1 MFKWDLTPIILLPDI
16 KIDSPRCWGPSCT
29 HLIYLFLCKSS
40 IMRQLIQFAQIFL
53 LLLVFFSSAFHG
65 IFRFLLCSRTM
76 MMMMWII
83 FFVVLFYTFFFSHL
97 LFILEIAHV
106 IFGIVEI
113 CFLFVIIMRCI
124 YIQDSLIG
132 VLWLKR
138 IFKGAKGIIFSI
150 CGINC
155 QEFVLESNLLL
166 IFFW

>member
-83 FFVVLFYTFFFSHL
+83 FCCSVLYLL
-97 LFILEIAHV
+97 LFSSIIYSRNCSCYFWHS
-106 IFGIVEI
+106 GN
-113 CFLFVIIMRCI
+113 LFFVRNNNAMYIYTRQFNRCSVA
-124 YIQDSLIG
+124 QKDFQG
-132 VLWLKR
+132 R
-138 IFKGAKGIIFSI
+138 
-150 CGINC
+150 
-155 QEFVLESNLLL
+155 
-166 IFFW
+166 